1 MKKFYPYISEYKKET
16 ILAPLFKLL
25 EAVFELFIPLVVA
38 SIIDIGIANKD
49 MNYIYKMG
57 GVMILLGVIG
67 VLCSSLAQFYA
78 AKSAVGFGT
87 NLKKDLYNR
96 IMAFSFMQMD
106 EIGISTLL
114 TRITSDAIQ
123 VQTGLNL
130 FLRLFLRSP
139 FIVIGAI
146 VTAFYLD
153 SKIAFVFVVAI
164 PLLALVVFSIMFCTM
179 PLYENIQ
186 SKVDLL
192 LRKVREN
199 LIGVRVIRAFNRQKV
214 EANEFTIETENLLK
228 KQVFVG
234 KISALLNPITYL
246 IVNISII
253 LILLI
258 GSKQVDIGLYD
269 TGVVIALV
277 NYMSQILI
285 ELVKLAN
292 LFINLTKS
300 YACANRIIEVLDKNN
315 GMQDGEIEIDKND
328 INCIEAK
335 NISFKYPNAAENSI
349 GNISFK
355 AKRGDV
361 IGIIGSTGS
370 GKSTLA
376 HIIPRYYDIDSG
388 ELLINE
394 VNINKYNL
402 KSLHNAIRIVPQKAS
417 LFKGRI
423 YDNLCVGKENA
434 TQKECFD
441 ALVIAQAMD
450 MVKDGENILDKRL
463 SEGGNNLSGGQKQR
477 LTIARALVN
486 KPSVLIL
493 DDSTS
498 ALDNQTEFRF
508 RNSLKELQDNMIVF
522 LIAQKAASLKLCDQI
537 LVLEEGE
544 LVGKGTH
551 EYLLDNCET
560 YREIS
565 NSQMD
570 GREYE

>member
-253 LILLI
+253 LILFI